1 MPDPPSDS
9 MPQANAGDDAG
20 SAEGLPVRIEYALPV
35 LEEICAIAVDGLYQF
50 RHGGMEVGGVLFGA
64 ADSGLTSITA
74 FRPLDCEHAFG
85 PRFVLSER
93 DRAAMKQL
101 VDLPKSDPAL
111 AGLVPVGWYHSHTRS
126 QLALSPRDLE
136 IYHRLFP
143 EPGQVALVLQPESY
157 TLVRAGFFARGPDG
171 TVSTAAYY
179 EEFAVRP
186 GRNGGQA
193 AEPVQEA
200 APVPRS
206 RAASIE
212 PAPAEARAAAR
223 PEQAAETEP
232 DLQPFPSFAHL
243 EPGRSRKWLWP
254 VAAIV
259 LALGG
264 GASVEAYLR
273 YITPQEPLRLWVSD
287 MGGQLLI
294 DWDRASKTIREARS
308 ARIEILDGNEHRDIE
323 MEGDRL
329 REGSLDYVRN
339 AEIVDVRLIVNPQSG
354 KPAQEFIRF
363 VGQPV
368 RRPSAAVESEAIR
381 QRDELQAELDKLR
394 AEIHNRRDARARRAK
409 NAAKPLP
416 KP

>member
-9 MPQANAGDDAG
+9 MPQASAADEAG
-20 SAEGLPVRIEYALPV
+20 SAERPPVRIEYSLPV
-35 LEEICAIAVDGLYQF
+35 LEEICAIAVDGLYRF
-50 RHGGMEVGGVLFGA
+50 RHGGMEVGGVLFGT

-101 VDLPKSDPAL
+101 VELPKSDPAL
-111 AGLVPVGWYHSHTRS
+111 SGLVPVGWYHSHTRS

-136 IYHRLFP
+136 IYNRFFP
-143 EPGQVALVLQPESY
+143 TPGQVALVLQPESY
-157 TLVRAGFFARGPDG
+157 TLVRAGFFARDVDG
-171 TVSTAAYY
+171 AVSTAAYY
-179 EEFAVRP
+179 DEFAVQP

-193 AEPVQEA
+193 AEPVPEA

-206 RAASIE
+206 RTASLE
-212 PAPAEARAAAR
+212 PAPREAAR
-223 PEQAAETEP
+223 PERATHSEP
-232 DLQPFPSFAHL
+232 QLQPLPSFTHL

-308 ARIEILDGNEHRDIE
+308 ARIEILDGKDRRDID

-339 AEIVDVRLIVNPQSG
+339 AEIVDVRLIVTPKSG

-381 QRDELQAELDKLR
+381 QRDELQAQLDKLR
-394 AEIHNRRDARARRAK
+394 ADVKKRDARARRAK

-416 KP
+416 TP